1 MIYHKNSLTCLLMNY
16 RLLFQ
21 KAIPELSFKYVDKKL
36 VYQIEYIEV
45 NENNEVLNF
54 DISLKRVEDDIRVT
68 VVRRILLQLLFDEI
82 RYVVS
87 KYMGIKKFVN
97 ITVDGELE
105 VGI

>member
-1 MIYHKNSLTCLLMNY
+1 MNY

-21 KAIPELSFKYVDKKL
+21 KAIPELSFKYVDNKL
-36 VYQIEYIEV
+36 IYKIEYLQV
-45 NENNEVLNF
+45 MENDEVLNF
-54 DISLKRVEDDIRVT
+54 DISLKRVEDDIRVI
-68 VVRRILLQLLFDEI
+68 VVRRILLRLLFDEI

-105 VGI
+105 SAI

>member
-1 MIYHKNSLTCLLMNY
+1 MNY

-36 VYQIEYIEV
+36 IYKIKYVQVMEKDEI
-45 NENNEVLNF
+45 LNF
-54 DISLKRVEDDIRVT
+54 EVRLQRVEDDLRVI
-68 VVRRILLQLLFDEI
+68 VVRRILISLLFDEI

-87 KYMGIKKFVN
+87 KYMGMKKIVN

-105 VGI
+105 SAI

>member
-1 MIYHKNSLTCLLMNY
+1 MNY

-21 KAIPELSFKYVDKKL
+21 KAIPELSFRYVDQKL
-36 VYQIEYIEV
+36 IYEVEYV
-45 NENNEVLNF
+45 DVVENNQVLDF
-54 DISLKRVEDDIRVT
+54 KIILKRVEDDIRVT

-87 KYMGIKKFVN
+87 KYMGMKKYVN

-105 VGI
+105 EGI

>member
-1 MIYHKNSLTCLLMNY
+1 MNY

-21 KAIPELSFKYVDKKL
+21 KAIPELSFKYVDQKL
-36 VYQIEYIEV
+36 IYQVEYV
-45 NENNEVLNF
+45 DVVENNQVLDF
-54 DISLKRVEDDIRVT
+54 KIILKRVEDDIRVT
-68 VVRRILLQLLFDEI
+68 VVRRILLQLLFDEV

-105 VGI
+105 EGI